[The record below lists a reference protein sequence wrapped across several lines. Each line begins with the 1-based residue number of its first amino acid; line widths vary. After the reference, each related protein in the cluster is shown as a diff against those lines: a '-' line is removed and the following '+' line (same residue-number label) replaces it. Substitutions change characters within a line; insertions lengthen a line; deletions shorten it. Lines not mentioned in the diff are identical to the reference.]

1 MLKIANKGIVVSK
14 IVAFCQISFK
24 PIPLLV
30 FLVFSANQLLAE
42 EAYYSTPTSSREKPV
57 QKRKAT
63 TDPDLRWAQQYYTG
77 KRIVEQGDKANPIV
91 TVTWKK
97 TSEKLHA
104 KPDEATSSSLL
115 ATENPIE
122 TNEATG
128 AEEVRQR
135 NSGRLPT
142 GIDTGVS
149 NLESGLLHLRGYT
162 TDMSSHI
169 QKNGLKGFMYLTPE
183 LKTEGQQVGKQIG
196 GGVHSIMQDVGKE
209 MVENR

>member
-1 MLKIANKGIVVSK
+1 M
-14 IVAFCQISFK
+14 QISFK

-30 FLVFSANQLLAE
+30 FLVFSVNQSLAE
-42 EAYYSTPTSSREKPV
+42 EAYYSTSTSPREKPV
-57 QKRKAT
+57 QKRKVT

-77 KRIVEQGDKANPIV
+77 KRIEGQGGKAKPIV
-91 TVTWKK
+91 TVTTKK
-97 TSEKLHA
+97 TSEKSRA
-104 KPDEATSSSLL
+104 KPDEATSSILL
-115 ATENPIE
+115 ATETPIE

-128 AEEVRQR
+128 AEEARQR

-162 TDMSSHI
+162 TDMGSHI

-183 LKTEGQQVGKQIG
+183 LKSEGQQVGKQLG
-196 GGVHSIMQDVGKE
+196 GGVNSIMRDVGKE
-209 MVENR
+209 MVESM